1 MQHHTPRWLT
11 ATLLCA
17 ATLPGT
23 ARAQADDAPSADA
36 DTPAATE
43 AETETDAAALG
54 EEGET
59 DIQIINGVPV
69 NPELKAK
76 LMESDKPLSVQEM
89 MELSEKVLQD
99 QQDQLEAQNRDD
111 KSWMQGDPLGHLEG
125 EMQSL
130 VQDIDGSDTAEQTQ
144 ARGEDVVRKM
154 DTLIAMLEEA
164 SSAASAAAGGGQ
176 GSGQGQGQANGNN
189 AAQDSDLAQGPGG
202 SGDLDAAGE
211 GNNRFEDLDPA
222 QREAIL
228 RAQQEAQG
236 VPAEFDALLS
246 EYYQRLASEEAL
258 DTEADT
264 EPAPDDTDA
273 PGDE

>member
-1 MQHHTPRWLT
+1 MQYPTPRWLT

-17 ATLPGT
+17 AALPGY
-23 ARAQADDAPSADA
+23 AQVQAPDTPPTNA
-36 DTPAATE
+36 DTPAP
-43 AETETDAAALG
+43 AAAEADASALD
-54 EEGET
+54 EAGET

-99 QQDQLEAQNRDD
+99 QKDQLEEQKQDD

-125 EMQSL
+125 EMHGL
-130 VQDIDGSDTAEQTQ
+130 VQDIDGSDTSEQTQ

-154 DTLIAMLEEA
+154 DTLIAMLEKA
-164 SSAASAAAGGGQ
+164 SSACSAAGGGGQ
-176 GSGQGQGQANGNN
+176 GSGQGQNQANGNN
-189 AAQDSDLAQGPGG
+189 AAKDSTLAAGPGG
-202 SGDLDAAGE
+202 SGDLSAAGE

-236 VPAEFDALLS
+236 VPAEFDALLA

-258 DTEADT
+258 ETETGTDA
-264 EPAPDDTDA
+264 EPGTGDTDA